1 MKVFLGDQS
10 PWGRGLLRA
19 LALKQ
24 AGIDFIYVIHDLDA
38 PWVNVGSHEIRIV
51 RTNKWPPYS
60 SIKSIRVGSY
70 TPEGKPGFSDDSIF
84 KQQNPPKGFAY
95 LAGGSSPE
103 TIRSVSS
110 SSSREVISLFKEMLE
125 EELSFYDRL
134 TCGGAAELK
143 EILDH
148 SSDILEFSR
157 RVGSLLGIE
166 VMKIS
171 DFFREHQDFTRH
183 YPQYPKS
190 LMWAIDKEYRRWPA
204 DKKPEAEFY
213 IPKGKLLPQVLHD
226 MGYSVAATNL
236 PYYRGN
242 QVSISFKWDWGLRF
256 WIPLDEYWKS
266 YPTALSCLA
275 VGAAEIKAF
284 ISIEGEGEKE
294 VDLKN

>member
-1 MKVFLGDQS
+1 MKKMKKIFLGDQS

-19 LALKQ
+19 LALRKVSL
-24 AGIDFIYVIHDLDA
+24 DYVYVIHDLDS

-70 TPEGKPGFSDDSIF
+70 TPEGKAGFLCDSIF

-95 LAGGSSPE
+95 LAGGLSPE
-103 TIRSVSS
+103 TIRSV

-183 YPQYPKS
+183 YPKS

-213 IPKGKLLPQVLHD
+213 IPKGKLLPQVLSDD
-226 MGYSVAATNL
+226 MGYDVAATNL
-236 PYYRGN
+236 PYYKGN
-242 QVSISFKWDWGLRF
+242 QVSISFKWDWSL
-256 WIPLDEYWKS
+256 IPLDKFWTS

-275 VGAAEIKAF
+275 VGATEIKAF